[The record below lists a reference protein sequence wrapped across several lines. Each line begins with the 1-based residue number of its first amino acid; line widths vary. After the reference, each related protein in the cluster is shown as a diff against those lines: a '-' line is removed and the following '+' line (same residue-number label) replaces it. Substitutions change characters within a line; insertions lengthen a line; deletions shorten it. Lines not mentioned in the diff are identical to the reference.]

1 MRNYLV
7 KAKELV
13 SQMTLDEKVH
23 LCTGN
28 SYWTTYPIERLNLP
42 ECVLSDGPHGIRK
55 VTGKDHLGQ
64 SISEKATGFPTSSA
78 MGSTWNKQLMYD
90 IGEAL
95 GIECQSIGVD
105 ILLGPAINMKRSV
118 LGGRNFEYFSE
129 DPILCGQLA
138 AEMVKGIQDQGVGAC
153 VKHYACNNSEF
164 MRMTIDCI
172 VDKRTLH
179 EIYLKA
185 FEIIVKTSNPVSIMG
200 SYNKVNGT
208 YACEN
213 TELLT
218 DILRDQWGFEGI
230 VLSDWLAVNDIAKSI
245 DAGLNLEMPGN
256 KNIIETLKASFTN
269 GSLKKLDER
278 VTEMVCVILKLQ
290 DSRKRNTKIDWE
302 KHDELS
308 VRVACESA
316 VLLKNN
322 ASTLPISCE
331 KTKKIAVLG
340 EFAKFPR
347 SQGGG
352 SSKVLSS
359 DDKNAFNELVKLA
372 DGKTEFLYSAGYNSE
387 GDTTDELIKDA
398 LNTAKD
404 CDKIIIFAG
413 LPESYESEGY
423 DRTSIA
429 MPDGHNKLIREV
441 SKKYKNTI
449 VVLNNG
455 SAISLTFAS
464 QVDAIIE
471 TWLGGGGGSRAIA
484 KILLGFDEP
493 SGRLAETFPFRI
505 EDDAASI
512 NFPGEEGI
520 QIYGER
526 MFVGY
531 RHFEKINIAP
541 AYPFGYGLSYS
552 NFDYSDITLDKNV
565 MNDTDSVEVS
575 FTLTNTGNLTAT
587 EVVQLYVSNKQ
598 TTLIHPIK
606 ELKQFDKIT
615 LKKGESKK
623 IAWKLTKDDFSCYN
637 STYSQWTVESGS
649 YEVLIGSSS
658 KDICLSKAITLKST
672 DVFIVPLTKTSTLM
686 EWLSHPKGKA
696 LAEKMLENYKGFG
709 MAMTGKTF
717 SQLSLFVQRI
727 MLEMPMPRLITA
739 SNNSFT
745 HEQLDTMLNSTK
757 KK

>member
-1 MRNYLV
+1 MQNYLAN
-7 KAKELV
+7 AKELV

-28 SYWTTYPIERLNLP
+28 SYWSTYPVDRLNLS

-64 SISEKATGFPTSSA
+64 TISEKATGFPTSSA

-129 DPILCGQLA
+129 DPVLCGQLA
-138 AEMVKGIQDQGVGAC
+138 AQMVNGIQDQGIGAC

-164 MRMTIDCI
+164 MRMTIDCL

-185 FEIIVKTSNPVSIMG
+185 FEIIVKNSNPVSIMG

-208 YACEN
+208 YACEHE
-213 TELLT
+213 ELLT
-218 DILRDQWGFEGI
+218 DILRTQWGFNGI
-230 VLSDWLAVNDIAKSI
+230 VLSDWLAVNDIAKAI
-245 DAGLNLEMPGN
+245 DAGLNLEMPSN
-256 KNIIETLKASFTN
+256 KNIIETLKAAFEN
-269 GSLKKLDER
+269 GSLEKLDER
-278 VTEMVCVILKLQ
+278 VTEMVSVILKLQ
-290 DSRKRNTKIDWE
+290 DSRKRETKIDWE
-302 KHDELS
+302 KHDALS

-316 VLLKNN
+316 VLLKNDN
-322 ASTLPISCE
+322 SILPISCE

-347 SQGGG
+347 TQGGG

-359 DDKNAFNELVKLA
+359 DDKNAFSELVKLA
-372 DGKTEFLYSAGYNSE
+372 DGKTEFVYSAGYNSE
-387 GDTTDELIKDA
+387 GDTTEELIKDA
-398 LNTAKD
+398 LDTAKG

-429 MPDGHNKLIREV
+429 MPDGHNTLIREV
-441 SKKYKNTI
+441 SKKYENII

-455 SAISLTFAS
+455 SAISLIFAS
-464 QVDAIIE
+464 EVDAIVE
-471 TWLGGGGGSRAIA
+471 AWLGGGGGSRAIA
-484 KILLGFDEP
+484 KILLGFEEP

-531 RHFEKINIAP
+531 RHFEKKNIAP

-552 NFDYSDITLDKNV
+552 TFEYSDITLDKDS
-565 MNDTDSVEVS
+565 MSDTDIVEVS
-575 FTLTNTGNLTAT
+575 FALTNTGKFKAT
-587 EVVQLYVSNKQ
+587 EVAQLYISNKQ
-598 TTLIHPIK
+598 TTLLHPIK

-615 LKKGESKK
+615 LEKGESKK
-623 IAWKLTKDDFSCYN
+623 IIWNLAENDFSCYN
-637 STYSQWTVESGS
+637 STYNQWTVESGD
-649 YEVLIGSSS
+649 YEILIGSSS
-658 KDICLSKAITLKST
+658 KDIYLSKVINLTST
-672 DVFIVPLTKTSTLM
+672 DIFVVRLTKTSTLM

-709 MAMTGKTF
+709 MAMPGKTF
-717 SQLSLFVQRI
+717 SKLSLFVQRI

-745 HEQLDTMLNSTK
+745 HEQLENMLNSI
-757 KK
+757 

>member
-1 MRNYLV
+1 MHNYLEQ
-7 KAKELV
+7 AKKLV

-28 SYWTTYPIERLNLP
+28 SYWTTYPIERLNVS

-64 SISEKATGFPTSSA
+64 TISEKATGFPTSSA

-129 DPILCGQLA
+129 DPVLCGQLA

-185 FEIIVKTSNPVSIMG
+185 FEIIVKTANPVSIMG

-208 YACEN
+208 YACEHP
-213 TELLT
+213 ELLT
-218 DILRDQWGFEGI
+218 DILRNQWGFQGI
-230 VLSDWLAVNDIAKSI
+230 VLSDWLAVNDISKSI
-245 DAGLNLEMPGN
+245 DAGLNLEMPCN
-256 KNIIETLKASFTN
+256 KHIVEELKASFEN
-269 GSLKKLDER
+269 GSLKKLDDR
-278 VTEMVCVILKLQ
+278 VTEMLCVILKLQ
-290 DSRKRNTKIDWE
+290 DSRKRTTKIDWE
-302 KHDELS
+302 KHDALS
-308 VRVACESA
+308 VQVACESA
-316 VLLKNN
+316 VLLKNDN
-322 ASTLPISCE
+322 NILPISCE

-347 SQGGG
+347 TQGGG

-359 DDKNAFNELVKLA
+359 NDDNAFSELVKLA
-372 DGKTEFLYSAGYNSE
+372 EGKTEFVYSAGYNSE
-387 GDTTDELIKDA
+387 GDTTDILIADA
-398 LNTAKD
+398 LNAAKD

-429 MPDGHNKLIREV
+429 MPDGHNKLILEV
-441 SKKYKNTI
+441 AKKYKNII

-455 SAISLTFAS
+455 SAISLTFAHE
-464 QVDAIIE
+464 VEAIIE
-471 TWLGGGGGSRAIA
+471 AWLGGNGGSRSIA
-484 KILLGFDEP
+484 KILLGFEEP
-493 SGRLAETFPFRI
+493 SGRLAETFPIRI

-512 NFPGEEGI
+512 NFPGEEGT

-531 RHFEKINIAP
+531 RHFEKKNIAP

-552 NFDYSDITLDKNV
+552 TFEYSDINADKDA
-565 MNDTDSVEVS
+565 MNDTENLEVS
-575 FTLTNTGNLTAT
+575 FTLTNTGNSPAT
-587 EVVQLYVSNKQ
+587 EVAQLYVSNKQ
-598 TTLIHPIK
+598 TTLLHPLK
-606 ELKQFDKIT
+606 ELKHFDKIT
-615 LKKGESKK
+615 LKSGERKK
-623 IAWKLTKDDFSCYN
+623 ITWKLSKDDFLCYN
-637 STYSQWTVESGS
+637 STHKQWTVESGD
-649 YEVLIGSSS
+649 YEILIGASSQN
-658 KDICLSKAITLKST
+658 IYLSKPINLKSS
-672 DVFIVPLTKTSTLM
+672 DIFIVELTKPSTLM
-686 EWLSHPKGKA
+686 EWLDHPKGKA
-696 LAEKMLENYKGFG
+696 LAEKMLQNYKGFG

-717 SQLSLFVQRI
+717 AQLSLFVQRI

-745 HEQLDTMLNSTK
+745 YEQLENMLNNSR
-757 KK
+757 